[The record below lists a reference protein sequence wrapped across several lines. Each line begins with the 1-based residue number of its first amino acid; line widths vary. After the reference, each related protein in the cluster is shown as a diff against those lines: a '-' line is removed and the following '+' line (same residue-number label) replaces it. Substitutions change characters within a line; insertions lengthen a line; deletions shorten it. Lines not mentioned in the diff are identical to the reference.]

1 MKTAQLSP
9 IKTSGLPEATFAFK
23 KESLVSDIT
32 ACTQL
37 SRLTTVGDDV
47 NSPDIAPDETN
58 LDGMNQQIG
67 GAAPATAEET
77 LQIVDTRI
85 LDGWSAGS
93 TGK

>member
-9 IKTSGLPEATFAFK
+9 IKTSGLPEVSLAFK

-37 SRLTTVGDDV
+37 SRLTAAGDDM

-58 LDGMNQQIG
+58 LE
-67 GAAPATAEET
+67 A
-77 LQIVDTRI
+77 
-85 LDGWSAGS
+85 LDQ
-93 TGK
+93 